1 MSHPSSPENDDLM
14 AFRSVLIMT
23 YHFAPQG
30 ASGSF
35 RLLGFVRH
43 LSKFGWRAIV
53 VAPPGLP
60 WEPTDEELLAQVPA
74 EAAIYHVPYPKG
86 LLWKPLRK
94 FAPLEVWWPFAW
106 ASIRRAIREQT
117 PEAVLTSGP
126 PHVVHTLGCW
136 VRKRYDLPWIADF
149 RDPWIAANWLLPPN
163 LVPRKRDVR
172 AEAAVMREADAI
184 VANTPRAR
192 DALARACP
200 QHAAKMVS
208 ITNGYDPECFES
220 SPAPPLSG
228 ETVTITHTGTI
239 YANRDP
245 RPLLE
250 AVRDLGPDTLPGHRT
265 LRIHLMGDVM
275 DNKQSLEDQIS
286 QWGLG
291 GRVLISG
298 QVPYLQAMREMVRA
312 DILLL
317 LDSPG
322 RRFGVPAKL
331 YEYIGAGR
339 PILAL
344 AEVDSDVEWVL
355 RESGVPY
362 RIASPQ
368 EPAAIRSALLELLH
382 DLAMV
387 EVNRAGKLITARFTR
402 EHLAGELAGLL
413 DSCLEARTCGSS
425 SPGSR
430 SLAALEHD

>member
-1 MSHPSSPENDDLM
+1 MSHPPSPENDDLM
-14 AFRSVLIMT
+14 ALRSVLIMT

-30 ASGSF
+30 ASGSI

-53 VAPPGLP
+53 VAPPSLP

-74 EAAIYHVPYPKG
+74 EAAIYHVPYPEG

-94 FAPLEVWWPFAW
+94 FAGLEIWLPFAR

-126 PHVVHTLGCW
+126 PHLVHKLGRW
-136 VRKRYDLPWIADF
+136 VRKQYNLPWIADF

-192 DALARACP
+192 DALARAYP

-245 RPLLE
+245 RPFLE
-250 AVRDLGPDTLPGHRT
+250 AVRDLGPDTLPGRRT
-265 LRIHLMGDVM
+265 LRVHFMGDVM

-344 AEVDSDVEWVL
+344 AELDSDVAWVL
-355 RESGVPY
+355 KESGVAH
-362 RIASPQ
+362 RIAP
-368 EPAAIRSALLELLH
+368 PLDPGAIRRALTELLQ
-382 DLAMV
+382 DPA
-387 EVNRAGKLITARFTR
+387 TARSGGQDKPVQSRFTR
-402 EHLAGELAGLL
+402 RFLAGELAAVL
-413 DSCLEARTCGSS
+413 DSCLEGSS
-425 SPGSR
+425 
-430 SLAALEHD
+430 LEVRKGLHSETVR